1 MANFVA
7 TAAVAGLNESGHIC
21 WPTIAPICVCTTEM
35 AKCICI
41 PIGKCVSVWV
51 FAFPF
56 CSPYLYNL
64 YIVVIVAHSLPRG
77 EYIGINIT
85 EPERL
90 AKVLGNT

>member
-1 MANFVA
+1 MCERVGFRISF
-7 TAAVAGLNESGHIC
+7 LQ
-21 WPTIAPICVCTTEM
+21 PLP
-35 AKCICI
+35 
-41 PIGKCVSVWV
+41 
-51 FAFPF
+51 
-56 CSPYLYNL
+56 LYNL